1 MISSNSGGTIA
12 FKCTQA
18 QAAFNTLQNAVNTAI
33 ALENAAQAQAGKG
46 TQEAQDAAQ
55 NAYNQAK
62 QVVDQASSLFD
73 DAIAQLNKIDITKEL
88 DSFRIDLQSNLPSLE
103 FESKIEVN
111 SEIFLYFFNLNFKF
125 QKDNEEEDIDIIDR
139 SLNNFDDKN
148 IY

>member
-1 MISSNSGGTIA
+1 
-12 FKCTQA
+12 
-18 QAAFNTLQNAVNTAI
+18 
-33 ALENAAQAQAGKG
+33 
-46 TQEAQDAAQ
+46 
-55 NAYNQAK
+55 
-62 QVVDQASSLFD
+62 VVDQASSKFD